1 MQQVYVNAATVTST
15 LTANPSPST
24 YGTPVTLTESFPVNG
39 TVCPTGP
46 ATFTNGAITLG
57 ARPIT
62 LNTTTNQCVATLI
75 TANLPVGV
83 NDPLQVT
90 IPPSGQYAAIT
101 TTGTETVTQAP
112 VMNTPTLNAL
122 SQTFVASTNP
132 ATSPTTTAAGGT
144 VNLTYTIPVVSGNA
158 TPVASVVFTGPGIAT
173 GITCST
179 FVAGAPVA
187 ATATVPAY
195 TPYSC
200 TLPTT
205 ALLVGN
211 PDTVTATYGAD
222 PNYANSP
229 ALMQQ
234 VIVKPVTPGNVITVP
249 PTTPACG
256 TSVTLTDTITPVN
269 GIPVAGGTV
278 QFFDNGNPIG
288 GPITVPAN
296 GIVTYPTT
304 VLNCGPNVITSTYTP
319 PAGSPYLPAP
329 GGPVNFG
336 VNVAD
341 FTIAATPPNQ
351 VVNPGGTV
359 VYTLSLAGAT
369 VPFNSPVTLTVT
381 GLPKD
386 ATVSFGQ
393 ATYVPGQGP
402 TTTTMT
408 IVTSPLHSEL
418 RGYPGMGGGSK
429 IAFGLLL
436 LPLLGL
442 RRIRR
447 KLKALPRGVMYGL
460 TALLLL
466 AGLGAV
472 TGCGG
477 GYIGPNPSFY
487 TITVTG
493 TSGALVH
500 STTVQLEVR

>member
-1 MQQVYVNAATVTST
+1 
-15 LTANPSPST
+15 
-24 YGTPVTLTESFPVNG
+24 
-39 TVCPTGP
+39 
-46 ATFTNGAITLG
+46 
-57 ARPIT
+57 
-62 LNTTTNQCVATLI
+62 
-75 TANLPVGV
+75 
-83 NDPLQVT
+83 
-90 IPPSGQYAAIT
+90 
-101 TTGTETVTQAP
+101 
-112 VMNTPTLNAL
+112 
-122 SQTFVASTNP
+122 
-132 ATSPTTTAAGGT
+132 
-144 VNLTYTIPVVSGNA
+144 
-158 TPVASVVFTGPGIAT
+158 
-173 GITCST
+173 
-179 FVAGAPVA
+179 
-187 ATATVPAY
+187 
-195 TPYSC
+195 
-200 TLPTT
+200 
-205 ALLVGN
+205 
-211 PDTVTATYGAD
+211 VTATYTSAD
-222 PNYANSP
+222 LNYANAP
-229 ALMQQ
+229 ALTQN
-234 VIVKPVTPGNVITVP
+234 VIVTPVTPGNVITVP

-278 QFFDNGNPIG
+278 QFYDNGTPIG
-288 GPITVPAN
+288 PLLVVPSN
-296 GIVTYPTT
+296 GIVTLTT
-304 VLNCGPNVITSTYTP
+304 TALNCGPNVITSVYTP

-359 VYTLSLAGAT
+359 VYTISLAGAT

-386 ATVSFGQ
+386 ATVSFGKT
-393 ATYVPGQGP
+393 TYVPGQGP

-436 LPLLGL
+436 LPLLGV

-477 GYIGPNPSFY
+477 GYIGPNPGFY
-487 TITVTG
+487 TLTVTG
-493 TSGALVH
+493 TSGTLVH